1 MGFVRDIKKHP
12 TLYLMGLPV
21 LAYFILFKYL
31 PMYGVIISF
40 QNYLPAKGI
49 LGSPWLGLT
58 HFRNFFSDI
67 YFFRVIR
74 NTFLINLYGLLFGFP
89 VPVLFALLLTEL
101 RSSKLRRLTQTVTYM
116 PHFISVVVICGL
128 VADFVSTNGLITNVL
143 VQVFDTNRANLLTK
157 AENFRTIYTTMNIWK
172 EFGWG
177 SIIYF
182 AALSS
187 IDTAL
192 YEAASIDGAN
202 RFRKILHVSLPGIMP
217 TIIIMLILRL
227 GSMMTEGFESIILLY
242 SPIIYETA
250 DVISSYVYRRGL
262 ERFDYSYA
270 AAVGL
275 FNSSI
280 NLVFLLT
287 ANTISR
293 KVNETSIW

>member
-1 MGFVRDIKKHP
+1 
-12 TLYLMGLPV
+12 MGLPV